1 MLGKLPEPAPAL
13 QNSSIYTRQMNTFN
27 PARVTEIICQIT
39 FGEDLTE
46 NERKELEE
54 FVASNADSFAL
65 SLKEV
70 VPILGAAID
79 LNMPEH
85 TTFNLQIHQRLLT
98 TE

>member
-1 MLGKLPEPAPAL
+1 
-13 QNSSIYTRQMNTFN
+13 MNTFN